1 MKRKTFLLGPL
12 LAGALLASA
21 AGLAQAQAQA
31 YPSKPI
37 RLVVTFPPGG
47 APDILARLFAE
58 KAQLGQNVMVDNK
71 PGAGGNIGAADVAK
85 SAPDGST
92 LVLATVGTH
101 SINGALYSKMP
112 YDTMKDFAPVGLAT
126 VAASILSVPKTLPA
140 YSLKDLIAL
149 AKRRPGELN
158 YASSG
163 IANVQHL
170 MGEQL
175 GTATGTKLVHVP
187 YKGGGP
193 ALLELVA
200 GQVHFMFCSP
210 SAMHYI
216 RQDRLRAIAIGS
228 QQRQA
233 HLPEVPTMIESGLPG
248 FTAGEWWGIYAPA
261 GTPAATVNR
270 LNTEFVKALAVPDLK
285 QRLTDLGFE
294 VGTLS
299 AAEFDQYQR
308 AEYERW
314 GKVARAAKV
323 RVD

>member
-1 MKRKTFLLGPL
+1 
-12 LAGALLASA
+12 
-21 AGLAQAQAQA
+21 
-31 YPSKPI
+31 
-37 RLVVTFPPGG
+37 
-47 APDILARLFAE
+47 
-58 KAQLGQNVMVDNK
+58 
-71 PGAGGNIGAADVAK
+71 
-85 SAPDGST
+85 
-92 LVLATVGTH
+92 
-101 SINGALYSKMP
+101 
-112 YDTMKDFAPVGLAT
+112 
-126 VAASILSVPKTLPA
+126 
-140 YSLKDLIAL
+140 
-149 AKRRPGELN
+149 
-158 YASSG
+158 
-163 IANVQHL
+163 
-170 MGEQL
+170 
-175 GTATGTKLVHVP
+175 
-187 YKGGGP
+187 
-193 ALLELVA
+193 
-200 GQVHFMFCSP
+200 
-210 SAMHYI
+210 MHYI